1 MSFFEGLLGKYGFNN
16 FGARK
21 GGNNPTAMEVNNV
34 SDVPSDRDYN
44 QQAIVQEQSEE
55 LSPYKQMLGQMQEQY
70 GQSSEQMED
79 IMNRV
84 SYHET
89 GPNQRMD
96 PGAIQ
101 QVGIGTNIDGTTEM
115 GQGVG
120 RGLFQFETG
129 EGQGGMTAMRRMRE
143 YHRQQNPGQEMP
155 AWMDYDPRQGVDAS
169 QLTDEQQKMM
179 FMANTAM
186 GKGKSFEGVS
196 PENLSNWWQ
205 EHHYAGDID
214 KTGAFGESMGAY
226 NQEYSPVDSTMD
238 MYDNVENIYR

>member
-1 MSFFEGLLGKYGFNN
+1 MGLSNMSFFEGLLGKYGFNN

-70 GQSSEQMED
+70 GQSAEQMED

-96 PGAIQ
+96 PAAIQ
-101 QVGIGTNIDGTTEM
+101 QVQGGGE
-115 GQGVG
+115 GVG
-120 RGLFQFETG
+120 RGLFQFESGPKGSATG
-129 EGQGGMTAMRRMRE
+129 GGATAMGYMRQ
-143 YHRQQNPGQEMP
+143 YHKQQNPGQEMP
-155 AWMDYDPRQGVDAS
+155 EWMDYDPRQGVDAS

-186 GKGKSFEGVS
+186 SGPRSFEGVS

-205 EHHYAGDID
+205 EHHYAGDVD
-214 KTGAFGESMGAY
+214 KTDAFGESMDAY

-238 MYDNVENIYR
+238 MYDNVENIYK